1 MFTPSF
7 SPASEISG
15 PQWVTQPQPLQRKVS
30 IDWAPR
36 YTLSCFRDDQTASRH
51 FSDRTPIARRSGG
64 KSSNC
69 NYQRNRGLRDV
80 NADDAAVARAGKHD
94 SSEFVRLHSDDS
106 GKEPILLAE
115 RSSGARIRVE
125 AMSEGTL
132 DQLYLALRLAAL
144 DVRRA
149 AGVDVP
155 VILED
160 ALMTSDD
167 DRSGVM
173 LEALADF
180 ARGNQVMVFTHHR
193 HIADIA
199 VKHVPHDVLAP
210 LDL

>member
-1 MFTPSF
+1 MRTM
-7 SPASEISG
+7 
-15 PQWVTQPQPLQRKVS
+15 PQWHVPVS
-30 IDWAPR
+30 MIQANLFASIAMTREKNP
-36 YTLSCFRDDQTASRH
+36 SCSQSAAAELGFASRQW
-51 FSDRTPIARRSGG
+51 A
-64 KSSNC
+64 
-69 NYQRNRGLRDV
+69 
-80 NADDAAVARAGKHD
+80 
-94 SSEFVRLHSDDS
+94 
-106 GKEPILLAE
+106 
-115 RSSGARIRVE
+115 
-125 AMSEGTL
+125 EGTL

-180 ARGNQVMVFTHHR
+180 ARGNQVLVFTHHR